1 MLFRSHETILTT
13 RSENALGFNPL
24 KGKTLKTCTAYAAG
38 QPTVPRLSNMKNFI
52 KLFTIFL
59 ALQASP
65 PTWAQAT
72 NDNTFMVNA
81 QLLVAARQGDVEG
94 VKKSLAQGA
103 LPNSRN
109 RQGKTALMMAIEKN
123 QTAIFQL
130 MLDAGTDVNLASLEK
145 VTPLIAASYAGQVDM
160 VKKLIAKGAK
170 LEEED
175 RLHKSALV
183 YAAGMGHHEVIDVLL
198 QAGALIDAAYI
209 DGLTPLMWAAGQ
221 GHTESVRLLVNK
233 GANKGLKDDRG
244 LTALD
249 MAQEAG
255 HAAIVPLLR

>member
-1 MLFRSHETILTT
+1 
-13 RSENALGFNPL
+13 
-24 KGKTLKTCTAYAAG
+24 
-38 QPTVPRLSNMKNFI
+38 MKNFI

-94 VKKSLAQGA
+94 VKKSLTQGA

-209 DGLTPLMWAAGQ
+209 DGLDRKSTRLNSS
-221 GHTESVRLLVNK
+221 HT
-233 GANKGLKDDRG
+233 
-244 LTALD
+244 
-249 MAQEAG
+249 
-255 HAAIVPLLR
+255 